1 MAYKWY
7 TRARKFPQ
15 LIGRTPDGTR
25 IPGGPY
31 TVTQVLGG
39 IGACFL
45 TSQILKVW
53 SPGDIVSSAVVLL
66 LISGSVVFFL
76 GKLPPGMR
84 NPLIYLKGVL
94 RLFFARG
101 YRLSGRP
108 MPELKA
114 SRVAV
119 DAVVAETLKGTPP
132 LGLAVIKPSKVTE
145 KPKSQLFAAA
155 RKRIYGFLKSRQKPV
170 RRGVATARQQTV
182 ASTPMQMP
190 QQGIPPAPS
199 PALTGVQR
207 LLLESKS

>member
-25 IPGGPY
+25 IPWGPY

-39 IGACFL
+39 IVTCFV

-66 LISGSVVFFL
+66 LVSGSVVFFL

-84 NPLIYLKGVL
+84 NPLIYLKGFL
-94 RLFFARG
+94 RLFFVRG
-101 YRLSGRP
+101 FRLSGKSLP
-108 MPELKA
+108 DLKA
-114 SRVAV
+114 SHASASVEVAEIVTETPPIGVAV
-119 DAVVAETLKGTPP
+119 QLSNATK
-132 LGLAVIKPSKVTE
+132 
-145 KPKSQLFAAA
+145 KPKSQFFVAA
-155 RKRIYGFLKSRQKPV
+155 RERIRGFWESKQKPA
-170 RRGVATARQQTV
+170 RRRVVAARQQTA
-182 ASTPMQMP
+182 ASSSVQTPEQV
-190 QQGIPPAPS
+190 GSHPS

-207 LLLESKS
+207 LLLENKS

>member
-25 IPGGPY
+25 IPWGPY

-39 IGACFL
+39 IVTCFV

-66 LISGSVVFFL
+66 LVSGSVVFFL

-94 RLFFARG
+94 KLFFVRG
-101 YRLSGRP
+101 CRLSGKSLP
-108 MPELKA
+108 DLKA
-114 SRVAV
+114 SHASASIEVAEIVTETPPIGVAV
-119 DAVVAETLKGTPP
+119 KSSNATK
-132 LGLAVIKPSKVTE
+132 
-145 KPKSQLFAAA
+145 KPKSNFLITAWE
-155 RKRIYGFLKSRQKPV
+155 RIRGFWESKQKPA
-170 RRGVATARQQTV
+170 RRRVVAARQQTA
-182 ASTPMQMP
+182 ASSSVQTPEQVVSH
-190 QQGIPPAPS
+190 PS

-207 LLLESKS
+207 LLLENKS